1 MQGRN
6 RARRFGGPIGG
17 GTSSAARTL
26 FFVLA
31 TENLLI
37 NYTATAM
44 NVAVSALVGDL
55 HTTLTGVQSAISLY
69 ALVVAAF
76 IISGSKL
83 GTRHGYRRTFALGG
97 GIFVLGALITASA
110 PSLPFMLLGWSVLQ
124 GLGVALML
132 PALMAMLTQTFA
144 GAVRT
149 KVLSMLAMT
158 SGIGAAAGPV
168 LGGLVTNYL
177 SWRMSFLLGAV
188 ITLAVTW
195 LMRYT
200 VDAGPFPGCPGQ
212 RFDARGV
219 LLSTAGLV
227 LLVVGALFAGRYGL
241 LRARQDFVVLGHT
254 LLERGGLSPVPLLA
268 GLGLLVLAAFAGW
281 ELRLVK
287 SGRDPLVR
295 VTVLQNRTVRTGIS
309 TQLMLILVPNG
320 VLFLVPVFLQTT
332 FGFGALHCGVV
343 LLPIALGLMT
353 AAPPTARRIGQGGM
367 THRAASMGASVCMG
381 VGCVAVAVLFSPHAQ
396 GVAAVGLALAPGI
409 LLIGLGRG
417 MATTLTDLV
426 QSAPEREEV
435 SDVTGLSYTAGYL
448 GSSFGVALAGA
459 LMTAALLYAFEHG
472 VNDSSVL
479 STAQKELVTRTLDQQ
494 VQITALNDDALR
506 AKARSRGIMG
516 SAADGLVR
524 INARAREQALTVSA
538 TGMAA
543 LAVVGWLMAL
553 RLPVP
558 AGTATAA
565 GPGRGAPSQGR

>member
-1 MQGRN
+1 MHGRN
-6 RARRFGGPIGG
+6 GERRVRGPFES

-26 FFVLA
+26 FFLLA
-31 TENLLI
+31 AENLLI

-44 NVAVSALVGDL
+44 NVALSALVRDL

-76 IISGSKL
+76 MISSSKL
-83 GTRHGYRRTFALGG
+83 GRRHGYRRTFVTGG
-97 GIFVLGALITASA
+97 GIFVLGALLSALA
-110 PSLPFMLLGWSVLQ
+110 PSLPFLLLGWSVLQ

-132 PALMAMLTQTFA
+132 PSLMAMLTATFA

-149 KVLSMLAMT
+149 KVLSTLAMT

-168 LGGLVTNYL
+168 LGGLITNYL
-177 SWRMSFLLGAV
+177 TWRLSFLLGAT

-195 LMRYT
+195 LIRCT
-200 VDAGPFPGCPGQ
+200 VDAAPFPGRPGQ
-212 RFDARGV
+212 RFDSPGV
-219 LLSTAGLV
+219 LLSTTGLV
-227 LLVVGALFAGRYGL
+227 LLDVAALSAGRYGL

-254 LLERGGLSPVPLLA
+254 LLERGGLSPVPVLSGMGVA
-268 GLGLLVLAAFAGW
+268 VLAAFAGW
-281 ELRLVK
+281 ELRLVR

-320 VLFLVPVFLQTT
+320 MLFLVPVFLQTT

-343 LLPIALGLMT
+343 LLPVALGLMT
-353 AAPPTARRIGQGGM
+353 AAPPTARRIGRGRT
-367 THRAASMGASVCMG
+367 THRAAAMGAFVYMG

-426 QSAPEREEV
+426 QSAPDRDEV

-459 LMTAALLYAFEHG
+459 LMTTSLLYAFEAG
-472 VNDSSVL
+472 VNDSRVL
-479 STAQKELVTRTLDQQ
+479 SPAQKEFVTRSVEHQ
-494 VQITALNDDALR
+494 VQITAVSDDALR
-506 AKARSRGIMG
+506 TKAMSRNITGT
-516 SAADGLVR
+516 AADGLVR
-524 INARAREQALTVSA
+524 INARAREQALAVSA
-538 TGMAA
+538 AGMAV
-543 LAVVGWLMAL
+543 LAVAGWLMAL
-553 RLPVP
+553 RLPVR
-558 AGTATAA
+558 ARDRDSH
-565 GPGRGAPSQGR
+565 GPGT

>member
-1 MQGRN
+1 MRGRN
-6 RARRFGGPIGG
+6 GARRFRAPIGEA
-17 GTSSAARTL
+17 TSSAARTL
-26 FFVLA
+26 FFLLTA
-31 TENLLI
+31 ENLLI

-76 IISGSKL
+76 MISGSKL
-83 GTRHGYRRTFALGG
+83 GTRHGYRRTFVLGG
-97 GIFVLGALITASA
+97 GIFVLGGLIAAFA

-132 PALMAMLTQTFA
+132 PALMAMLTETFA

-149 KVLSMLAMT
+149 KVLSTLAMT

-177 SWRMSFLLGAV
+177 TWRTSFLLGAV

-195 LMRYT
+195 LIRYT
-200 VDAGPFPGCPGQ
+200 VDAGPFPGRPGQ
-212 RFDARGV
+212 HFDAIGV
-219 LLSTAGLV
+219 LLSATGLV
-227 LLVVGALFAGRYGL
+227 LLVVAALLAGRYGL
-241 LRARQDFVVLGHT
+241 LRARQDFVVLGRT
-254 LLERGGLSPVPLLA
+254 LLERGGLSPVPVLSGI
-268 GLGLLVLAAFAGW
+268 GLVVLAAFAGR
-281 ELRLVK
+281 ELHLVK

-295 VTVLQNRTVRTGIS
+295 VTVLRNRTVRGGIS
-309 TQLMLILVPNG
+309 TQLMQILVPNG
-320 VLFLVPVFLQTT
+320 MLFLVPVFLQTT
-332 FGFGALHCGVV
+332 FGFGALYCGVV
-343 LLPIALGLMT
+343 LLPIALGLMM
-353 AAPPTARRIGQGGM
+353 AAPPTARRVGQGRM
-367 THRAASMGASVCMG
+367 THRAASMGAFVCMG
-381 VGCVAVAVLFSPHAQ
+381 VGCGTVAVLFSPHAQ

-426 QSAPEREEV
+426 QSAPERDEV

-448 GSSFGVALAGA
+448 GSSFGVALAGT
-459 LMTAALLYAFEHG
+459 LMTTALLYAFEAG

-479 STAQKELVTRTLDQQ
+479 STAQKNLVTRTLEQQ
-494 VQITALNDDALR
+494 VQITAVSDDALR
-506 AKARSRGIMG
+506 AKVMSRGITG
-516 SAADGLVR
+516 AAADGLVR

-558 AGTATAA
+558 AGTTTAT
-565 GPGRGAPSQGR
+565 GPRHEAPSQDQ

>member
-1 MQGRN
+1 MHERN
-6 RARRFGGPIGG
+6 RARRIRGPFEGGA
-17 GTSSAARTL
+17 SSAARTL

-44 NVAVSALVGDL
+44 NVALSALVGDL

-76 IISGSKL
+76 VISGSKL
-83 GTRHGYRRTFALGG
+83 GRRHGYRRAFVAGGGTFALG
-97 GIFVLGALITASA
+97 ALISALA
-110 PSLPFMLLGWSVLQ
+110 PSLPFLLLGWSVLQ

-132 PALMAMLTQTFA
+132 PSLMAMLTETFA

-149 KVLSMLAMT
+149 KVLSTLAMT

-168 LGGLVTNYL
+168 LGGLITNYL
-177 SWRMSFLLGAV
+177 TWRMSFLLGAV
-188 ITLAVTW
+188 ITLAGTW
-195 LMRYT
+195 LIRHT
-200 VDAGPFPGCPGQ
+200 VDAGPFPGHPGQ
-212 RFDARGV
+212 RFDALGV
-219 LLSTAGLV
+219 LLSTTGLV
-227 LLVVGALFAGRYGL
+227 LLVVAALFAGRYGL
-241 LRARQDFVVLGHT
+241 LKARQDFAVLGHT
-254 LLERGGLSPVPLLA
+254 LLERGGLSPVPVLSGI
-268 GLGLLVLAAFAGW
+268 GLIFLAAFAGW

-320 VLFLVPVFLQTT
+320 MLFLVPVFLQTT

-353 AAPPTARRIGQGGM
+353 AAPPTARRIGQGRM
-367 THRAASMGASVCMG
+367 THRAAAMGAFVCMG
-381 VGCVAVAVLFSPHAQ
+381 VGCVAVAVLFSPRAQ

-426 QSAPEREEV
+426 QSAPDRDEV
-435 SDVTGLSYTAGYL
+435 SDVTGLSYAAGYL

-459 LMTAALLYAFEHG
+459 LMTTSLLYGFEAG
-472 VNDSSVL
+472 VNDSRAL
-479 STAQKELVTRTLDQQ
+479 STAQKELVTRALEHQ
-494 VQITALNDDALR
+494 VQITAVSDDALR
-506 AKARSRGIMG
+506 ARAMSRGITG
-516 SAADGLVR
+516 AAADGLVR

-538 TGMAA
+538 TGMAT
-543 LAVVGWLMAL
+543 LAAGGWLMSL
-553 RLPVP
+553 RLPVR
-558 AGTATAA
+558 AGTATAT
-565 GPGRGAPSQGR
+565 GPGRETPSQGQ

>member
-1 MQGRN
+1 M
-6 RARRFGGPIGG
+6 
-17 GTSSAARTL
+17 
-26 FFVLA
+26 FFLLVA
-31 TENLLI
+31 ENLVI

-44 NVAVSALVGDL
+44 NVALSALVGDL

-76 IISGSKL
+76 LISGSKL
-83 GTRHGYRRTFALGG
+83 GARYGYRRTFALGG
-97 GIFVLGALITASA
+97 GVFVLGALITASA
-110 PSLPFMLLGWSVLQ
+110 PSLPFMLLGWSLFQ

-132 PALMAMLTQTFA
+132 PALMAMITRTFA

-149 KVLSMLAMT
+149 KVLSTLAMT

-177 SWRMSFLLGAV
+177 TWRVSFLLGAV

-195 LMRYT
+195 LIRYT
-200 VDAGPFPGCPGQ
+200 VDAGPFPGRPGQ
-212 RFDARGV
+212 RFDACGV
-219 LLSTAGLV
+219 LLSTTGLV
-227 LLVVGALFAGRYGL
+227 LLVVAALFAGRYGL

-254 LLERGGLSPVPLLA
+254 LLERGGLSPVPLLS
-268 GLGLLVLAAFAGW
+268 GMGLLILAAFAGW

-287 SGRDPLVR
+287 NGRDPLVR
-295 VTVLQNRTVRTGIS
+295 VTVLRNRAVRTGIS

-332 FGFGALHCGVV
+332 FGFSALHCGVV
-343 LLPIALGLMT
+343 LLPISLGLMV
-353 AAPPTARRIGQGGM
+353 AAPPTARRIGQGRM
-367 THRAASMGASVCMG
+367 THRAAAMGAFVCMAA
-381 VGCVAVAVLFSPHAQ
+381 GCVAVAVLFSPHAQ

-409 LLIGLGRG
+409 LLIGFGRG

-426 QSAPEREEV
+426 QSAPERDEV

-459 LMTAALLYAFEHG
+459 LMTTGLLYAFEAG
-472 VNDSSVL
+472 VTDSSVL
-479 STAQKELVTRTLDQQ
+479 SAAQKELVTRTVQHQ
-494 VQITALNDDALR
+494 VQITAVSDDALR
-506 AKARSRGIMG
+506 ARAMSRGITG
-516 SAADGLVR
+516 TAADGLVR

-543 LAVVGWLMAL
+543 LAFGGWLLAL

-558 AGTATAA
+558 AGPMTAS
-565 GPGRGAPSQGR
+565 GPGRGAPSQGQ

>member
-1 MQGRN
+1 MRWRN
-6 RARRFGGPIGG
+6 GAMRIRGPIEGGP
-17 GTSSAARTL
+17 SSAARTL
-26 FFVLA
+26 FFLLA
-31 TENLLI
+31 AENLLI

-44 NVAVSALVGDL
+44 NVALSALVGDL

-76 IISGSKL
+76 MISGSKL
-83 GTRHGYRRTFALGG
+83 GRRHGYRRTFALGG

-132 PALMAMLTQTFA
+132 PALMAMLTGTFA

-149 KVLSMLAMT
+149 RVLSTLAMT

-177 SWRMSFLLGAV
+177 TWRVSFLLGAV
-188 ITLAVTW
+188 ITLSVTW
-195 LMRYT
+195 LIRYT
-200 VDAGPFPGCPGQ
+200 VDAGPFPGRPGQ

-219 LLSTAGLV
+219 LLSTTGLV
-227 LLVVGALFAGRYGL
+227 LLVVSALFAGRYGL
-241 LRARQDFVVLGHT
+241 LKARQDFVVLGHT
-254 LLERGGLSPVPLLA
+254 LLERGGLSPVPVLA
-268 GLGLLVLAAFAGW
+268 GMGLVVLAAFAGREW
-281 ELRLVK
+281 HLIK

-295 VTVLQNRTVRTGIS
+295 VTVLRNRTVRTGIS
-309 TQLMLILVPNG
+309 TQLMQILVPNG

-343 LLPIALGLMT
+343 LLPIALGLMM
-353 AAPPTARRIGQGGM
+353 AAPPTARRIGQGRM
-367 THRAASMGASVCMG
+367 THRAASMGAFVCMG
-381 VGCVAVAVLFSPHAQ
+381 VGCGAVAALFSPHAQ
-396 GVAAVGLALAPGI
+396 GVAAVGLALAPGV

-426 QSAPEREEV
+426 QSAPEPDEV

-459 LMTAALLYAFEHG
+459 LMATALLYAFEAG
-472 VNDSSVL
+472 VKDSSVL
-479 STAQKELVTRTLDQQ
+479 SAARKELVTQTAEQQ
-494 VQITALNDDALR
+494 VQITAASDDDLR
-506 AKARSRGIMG
+506 AKAMSRGITG
-516 SAADGLVR
+516 AAADELVR

-553 RLPVP
+553 RLPVA
-558 AGTATAA
+558 AGTTTAA
-565 GPGRGAPSQGR
+565 GPGREAPSQGQ